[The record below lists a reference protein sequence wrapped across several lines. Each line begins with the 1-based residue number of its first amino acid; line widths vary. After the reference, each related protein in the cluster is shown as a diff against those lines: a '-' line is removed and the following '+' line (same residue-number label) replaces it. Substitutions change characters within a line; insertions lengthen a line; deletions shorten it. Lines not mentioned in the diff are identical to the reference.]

1 MGIVL
6 VRFGG
11 PLRWIIR
18 KYNTN
23 NKFRSNDEMFVFR
36 KGLKLN
42 DAIKFN
48 SWQVV
53 KITYC

>member
-1 MGIVL
+1 M
-6 VRFGG
+6 
-11 PLRWIIR
+11 IR